1 MKKVFVFA
9 LGLLFVS
16 GIVST
21 THAAKKD
28 NLPED
33 DPLATITTGECSNV
47 QIAPFGTSLLASWS
61 WLSSEDPALQTKFGG
76 DAVYLVNAE
85 TADVEPEEFEVSF
98 GLTKYETG
106 TPADAYPNEMV
117 YRCSVEQT
125 ETTGECNGSVLGLR
139 SAIRAAAA
147 EHFGV
152 LEEDVTLIRAELVG
166 VYVKPMNPGK
176 NGRQNYTLT
185 DVCTVVLP

>member
-1 MKKVFVFA
+1 MKKAFVFA

-21 THAAKKD
+21 TQAAKED

-33 DPLATITTGECSNV
+33 DPLATITAGECSNV

-61 WLSSEDPALQTKFGG
+61 WSEGEGQTKFGG
-76 DAVYLVNAE
+76 DAVYLVTA
-85 TADVEPEEFEVSF
+85 TADGEPEEFEVGF
-98 GLTKYETG
+98 GLTKYEPG
-106 TPADAYPNEMV
+106 TPADGYPGEMV

-125 ETTGECNGSVLGLR
+125 EPTGDCNGSVLGLR

-152 LEEDVTLIRAELVG
+152 PEEEVTLIRAELVG

-185 DVCTVVLP
+185 DVCNTTVVLP